1 MNPLQY
7 TSKEMFSSTELIR
20 KNKMIFD
27 KLSKNEI
34 DKAIILRDGKPSF
47 MLLEFSKYEE
57 LMHEYISL
65 KESIQNKNLK
75 TNKIKKVYEYED
87 NIKIVESEPT
97 TKELDDEDL
106 ASALKEIENL
116 EIEELN
122 SETNKEK
129 KEKDEKEPLKEF
141 WE

>member
-116 EIEELN
+116 QIEELN

>member
-1 MNPLQY
+1 MEPLQY

-27 KLSKNEI
+27 KLTKNEI

-57 LMHEYISL
+57 LMNEYL
-65 KESIQNKNLK
+65 NLK
-75 TNKIKKVYEYED
+75 KSTQNPKAITNKIKKVYEYED
-87 NIKIVESEPT
+87 NIRIIESEHIDD
-97 TKELDDEDL
+97 ELDEKDL
-106 ASALKEIENL
+106 VNALKEIDNL
-116 EIEELN
+116 DIDEMESQKVEESN
-122 SETNKEK
+122 N
-129 KEKDEKEPLKEF
+129 KEPLKEF

>member
-1 MNPLQY
+1 MEPLQY

-27 KLSKNEI
+27 KLTKNEI

-57 LMHEYISL
+57 LMNEYL
-65 KESIQNKNLK
+65 NLK
-75 TNKIKKVYEYED
+75 KSTQNPKATTNKIKKVYEYED
-87 NIKIVESEPT
+87 NIRIIESEHIDD
-97 TKELDDEDL
+97 ELDEKDL
-106 ASALKEIENL
+106 VNALKEIDNL
-116 EIEELN
+116 DIDEMESQKVEESSN
-122 SETNKEK
+122 
-129 KEKDEKEPLKEF
+129 KEPLKEF